1 MGMACVLMGTLKV
14 FTTWFSPD
22 EFGTM
27 IGLIY
32 SVGTLGKMLATSP
45 LAYLTILLGWRISFV
60 IIGIVTILT
69 CAIVFRVVRDRPG
82 GPKRERVAGNATDK
96 EEHIPILLSLKMT
109 FGRLAF
115 WQISTAVFFRHG
127 TFVAIQGLWGGPYL
141 MDVLGY
147 TPIRAGNILM
157 MMSLGAIIGGPL
169 GGKLSD
175 RVFRSR
181 KKVVIGGMSAY
192 AVGIFFLTGWTRITH
207 EVFYYGLFF
216 YLGFFMPFG
225 MVIFS
230 HIKELFDI
238 RISATAMT
246 AVNFFAMI
254 GAAVSMHAMGKI
266 IEVFP
271 KVGGVYP
278 PRAYHI
284 AFISCLVGI
293 AIAVISYG
301 FSKDTKP
308 CAAPKIGM
316 GES

>member
-1 MGMACVLMGTLKV
+1 
-14 FTTWFSPD
+14 
-22 EFGTM
+22 
-27 IGLIY
+27 
-32 SVGTLGKMLATSP
+32 
-45 LAYLTILLGWRISFV
+45 
-60 IIGIVTILT
+60 
-69 CAIVFRVVRDRPG
+69 
-82 GPKRERVAGNATDK
+82 
-96 EEHIPILLSLKMT
+96 
-109 FGRLAF
+109 
-115 WQISTAVFFRHG
+115 
-127 TFVAIQGLWGGPYL
+127 
-141 MDVLGY
+141 
-147 TPIRAGNILM
+147 
-157 MMSLGAIIGGPL
+157 
-169 GGKLSD
+169 
-175 RVFRSR
+175 
-181 KKVVIGGMSAY
+181 MSAY